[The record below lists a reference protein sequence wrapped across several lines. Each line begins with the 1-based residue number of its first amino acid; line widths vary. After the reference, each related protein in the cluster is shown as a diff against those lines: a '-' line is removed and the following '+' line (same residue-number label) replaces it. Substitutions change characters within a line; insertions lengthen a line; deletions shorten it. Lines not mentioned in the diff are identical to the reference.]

1 MDDLSYL
8 IKKYYLN
15 SDDFS
20 QSTSS
25 HWRKY
30 GAFQK
35 VKISN
40 SHTSEKLE
48 QTNLSVGGGLELSG
62 EGFGDFKRNS
72 FRNSIISLFVFVYLA
87 IKWWPQLSWKS
98 FLLTFRFSLKTKQI
112 FGYDLTR
119 MILSINFLANNIGN
133 LDGKKVVIIGDGY
146 GRFGG
151 LLKTIYPNCQVVYI
165 NLGRTLLFDYF
176 YSMKSHPQSQHKL
189 ITKENE
195 FIRDFNYIEAE
206 TYQDITLKGDIF
218 INIASMQ
225 EMDMKQINEYFDL
238 ICSQI
243 QGTIFYCCNRVS
255 KRLPDDSVIDFF
267 KYNWGELK
275 LLIDELCPW
284 HQKFPSIR
292 PPFIR
297 NFDGPVQHRL
307 VKVV

>member
-1 MDDLSYL
+1 MDDLNYL
-8 IKKYYLN
+8 IKKYYL
-15 SDDFS
+15 DLGDFS
-20 QSTSS
+20 HSTSS

-35 VKISN
+35 VQISN
-40 SHTSEKLE
+40 SNTTEKLD
-48 QTNLSVGGGLELSG
+48 QANFNGGGLELSG

-72 FRNSIISLFVFVYLA
+72 FKNSLISSPIFAYLA
-87 IKWWPQLSWKS
+87 IKWWPQLGWKS
-98 FLLTFRFSLKTKQI
+98 FLSTFRFSVQTKQI

-119 MILSINFLANNIGN
+119 MILSINFLANNLGN

-151 LLKTIYPNCQVVYI
+151 LLKTIYPNCQIVYI

-195 FIRDFNYIEAE
+195 FIKDFNYIEAE
-206 TYQDITLKGDIF
+206 AYQDITIKGDIF

-238 ICSQI
+238 ICSQN

-255 KRLPDDSVIDFF
+255 KRLPDNSVINFF
-267 KYNWGELK
+267 EYNWGELEV
-275 LLIDELCPW
+275 LIDELCPW
-284 HQKFPSIR
+284 HQKFPIIR

-297 NFDGPVQHRL
+297 NFDGPIQHRL

>member
-8 IKKYYLN
+8 INKYYLN

-25 HWRKY
+25 HWQKY
-30 GAFQK
+30 GEFQK
-35 VKISN
+35 VKILN
-40 SHTSEKLE
+40 SHTSEKLD
-48 QTNLSVGGGLELSG
+48 QTNLSVGGLELSG

-72 FRNSIISLFVFVYLA
+72 FRNYIISLPTFVYLA

-98 FLLTFRFSLKTKQI
+98 FLSTFRLSLKTKQI

-119 MILSINFLANNIGN
+119 QVLSINFLANNLGN

-206 TYQDITLKGDIF
+206 TYQDITIKGDIF

-225 EMDMKQINEYFDL
+225 EMDMKQINEYFNL
-238 ICSQI
+238 ICSQN

-267 KYNWGELK
+267 KYNWGELE

-307 VKVV
+307 VKVL